1 MTAKFLVTLV
11 GIALIVFINWYFF
24 FSSRKKRPKKDI

>member
-24 FSSRKKRPKKDI
+24 FSSGKKRPKRDI